1 MLIEISNINFRNLDL
16 TSPKLLINLLLIF
29 DAQSSLMINF
39 LKKELVKGEASK
51 TFRWLRLYV
60 SLRGI
65 LVLWS

>member
-29 DAQSSLMINF
+29 DDQSSLMINF